1 MQNGRVALV
10 TGGAGG
16 IGGEICRRL
25 AAAGHRV
32 AVADLAGS
40 KSAEVAREISGMALD
55 LDVTDPA
62 SVARAAADVA
72 AKLGP
77 VDVCVNCA
85 GWDELKPFVETDDDF
100 LRRVLE

>member
-1 MQNGRVALV
+1 MLNGHVAFV

-40 KSAEVAREISGMALD
+40 KSAEVAREISGVALD
-55 LDVTDPA
+55 LDVTDAA
-62 SVARAAADVA
+62 SVRRAADAAA

-77 VDVCVNCA
+77 VDMFMQA
-85 GWDELKPFVETDDDF
+85 LGHP
-100 LRRVLE
+100 